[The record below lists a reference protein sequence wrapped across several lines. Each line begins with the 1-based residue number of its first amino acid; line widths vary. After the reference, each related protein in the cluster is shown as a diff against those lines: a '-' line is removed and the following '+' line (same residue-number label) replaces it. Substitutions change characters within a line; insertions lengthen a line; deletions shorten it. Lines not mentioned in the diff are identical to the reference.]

1 MAVNF
6 GSDTSGTST
15 FNSDFSVNIDN
26 NAEAKFEDPNTGKE
40 DSVTSN
46 TVSITVNPGVDLFNS
61 NSWLDSKA
69 GNGNGNGNGN
79 VDGGGNPPPGVGV
92 GSFGTP
98 LELFNG
104 PSWTDTGTNNTIA
117 STLGTNTNTGTNSAT
132 NTQQPDPMFNMPLD
146 GGIPIAVPLAN
157 GVAGPVFDPNATVQ
171 GSSPINVPTG
181 LSAASANPDSVAP
194 LGANGKGGT
203 QDRLDLGLKSPVIN
217 VSDALQSADVTG
229 AANAAANAA
238 ALASIRVRT
247 DGTATNATPA
257 QQVAEKLLAND
268 PPTPTDQAAVAQ
280 AIGQTGVT
288 VANRVVKK
296 EDPTGA
302 FTDPNYGKN
311 IRPIDTNTWRQI
323 PDTGAAPT
331 NPRPAFPNN
340 GVTPQTGFDAID
352 RALNGGKGVTPK
364 LDPAIAPENKK
375 NLDGALPGNSNRD
388 KLSDP
393 SKNGTAQVNA
403 MREQLAKAES
413 QPMGQ
418 TGNNIDAINAA
429 FKKIGTPTQGNLDEM
444 AKLNQERPV
453 NIFVPKPNSPTIPG
467 GISDATMNKIKGTA
481 PEYKAPDGVNQAL
494 SRAIEQGTAMA
505 DSGEPGKAQVGAGLL
520 TGAGVIQGIYNIPGN
535 TKAAAGALAKDPGSV
550 TSEDVGQAVQRFA
563 IDGILG
569 IPVGLGQFGAIATG
583 TKVADVQRRAAES
596 MEELSG
602 GELTENARNLSTVA
616 GAAAMA
622 LPIGKGTLGV
632 AKAGAA
638 KLGGLFEGGAA
649 GQVGKTPNFV
659 SASLGRTVLN
669 AEAKTY
675 VGKGPGPEN
684 IGSSGMGGALRDLT
698 DTLRNQSA
706 KGADVA
712 VVKNF
717 ENWFGSGSPKPQEGY
732 IRTSAERT
740 TMADGSA
747 ASPLFER
754 FVATEGGQPYAAV
767 SLTDATISPS
777 HFVADA
783 KGAPRRAYHGSGAQ
797 FDAFAKADPDGM
809 LGKGYYFT
817 SEKPVATNYANRA
830 VEAAPNTGAQPVVY
844 DVALSLK
851 KPYVITTPQLNVLWN
866 SGKGAKAEI
875 VDSIKN
881 QGFDGLVYENKLGEK
896 TYMIFDPTQIKS
908 LQNNGQFDPK
918 NPNMHSSLLQSP
930 VGSLA

>member
-1 MAVNF
+1 MAEDFAIESTATAEFNDPETNKTETVTSEPISVSVEPESSKAVV
-6 GSDTSGTST
+6 SDTPVESGAGGVGGVGGSGSSGSVTELNNFVGASDNALIAPQLSPVVDTTKQAEVLNNNPITIDTIGTIGTSAEVKLALAPLPPTLDTPIDLFPASALIADSALAATAAPTLTPTPT
-15 FNSDFSVNIDN
+15 FATVSANEQPMSWSAMSIPLSESKPVDVGGVPMNLSASFGRPV
-26 NAEAKFEDPNTGKE
+26 
-40 DSVTSN
+40 DSVAAGPSAATGAA
-46 TVSITVNPGVDLFNS
+46 TITPMTPITPADPTTVNGALTS
-61 NSWLDSKA
+61 
-69 GNGNGNGNGN
+69 
-79 VDGGGNPPPGVGV
+79 
-92 GSFGTP
+92 
-98 LELFNG
+98 
-104 PSWTDTGTNNTIA
+104 TN
-117 STLGTNTNTGTNSAT
+117 
-132 NTQQPDPMFNMPLD
+132 
-146 GGIPIAVPLAN
+146 
-157 GVAGPVFDPNATVQ
+157 
-171 GSSPINVPTG
+171 
-181 LSAASANPDSVAP
+181 ASANV
-194 LGANGKGGT
+194 
-203 QDRLDLGLKSPVIN
+203 
-217 VSDALQSADVTG
+217 
-229 AANAAANAA
+229 
-238 ALASIRVRT
+238 
-247 DGTATNATPA
+247 NATPA

-296 EDPTGA
+296 EDPLGA

-311 IRPIDTNTWRQI
+311 IKPLDPNTMRQPGATTNT
-323 PDTGAAPT
+323 
-331 NPRPAFPNN
+331 PAFPNN

-481 PEYKAPDGVNQAL
+481 PEYKAPQAPDGVNQAL

-638 KLGGLFEGGAA
+638 KLGGLFEGGTA

-659 SASLGRTVLN
+659 SPSLGRTVLN
-669 AEAKTY
+669 AEAETY

-684 IGSSGMGGALRDLT
+684 IGSGGMGGALRDLT

-732 IRTSAERT
+732 IRTAAERT

-754 FVATEGGQPYAAV
+754 FVATEGGQPYAAG
-767 SLTDATISPS
+767 SLTDATIGPS

-783 KGAPRRAYHGSGAQ
+783 NGAPRSVYHGSGAQ

-881 QGFDGLVYENKLGEK
+881 QGFDGLVFENKLGEK